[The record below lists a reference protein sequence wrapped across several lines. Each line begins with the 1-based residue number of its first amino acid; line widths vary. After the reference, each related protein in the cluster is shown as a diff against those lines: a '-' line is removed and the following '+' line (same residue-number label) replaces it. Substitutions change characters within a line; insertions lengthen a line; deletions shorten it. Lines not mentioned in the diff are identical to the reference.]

1 MSVNSNYKPYL
12 PIKKSFVVFWLSVS
26 MLYSLIFTTIEFSG
40 NPFSGIYGFVTLAI
54 QWSIVAFSVSGII
67 CLIAINRYIFACL
80 FPILT
85 LLSGILAYYELTMH
99 VSLTPMLIELALV
112 NDMNTWTTVMSM
124 ELGLWIGVI
133 IVISALIVW
142 VRIRY
147 IRIDNSWIYVLCGIF
162 IILVPTCLV
171 SRFKAPVSNR
181 MPYSFYYSAKD
192 FVDGMK
198 EVEQIRNTFDNI
210 EVTVEENSPDVIVV
224 IGESLRSDHVSLN
237 GYERNTF
244 PNLGKD
250 TSVVS
255 LPNVYTEAWCTHTS
269 VPHIVTNAD
278 SLHNDRAYHEQS
290 FITLFKKA
298 HYHTSWLSNQDANK
312 SYVYFMHEAD
322 TCIMGNATK
331 SMYNFDLW
339 LDTELL
345 SAIKETLDRHDEK
358 KLLVIHSIG
367 SHWWYRSHY
376 PDSLAVF
383 RPEID
388 SRVLSDLSKT
398 QLINSYDNTIIATD
412 DFLYKI
418 IELLRHRNALMVYI
432 SDHGE
437 ALGENGNY
445 LHADNYPQL
454 HNPACLVWYSS
465 IYKDMYPEKVAN
477 LRKSASKRWL
487 TDAIFHSVLDG
498 ATIDYEGLQQSQSF
512 FSK

>member
-1 MSVNSNYKPYL
+1 M
-12 PIKKSFVVFWLSVS
+12 
-26 MLYSLIFTTIEFSG
+26 
-40 NPFSGIYGFVTLAI
+40 
-54 QWSIVAFSVSGII
+54 
-67 CLIAINRYIFACL
+67 
-80 FPILT
+80 
-85 LLSGILAYYELTMH
+85 
-99 VSLTPMLIELALV
+99 
-112 NDMNTWTTVMSM
+112 
-124 ELGLWIGVI
+124 
-133 IVISALIVW
+133 
-142 VRIRY
+142 
-147 IRIDNSWIYVLCGIF
+147 
-162 IILVPTCLV
+162 
-171 SRFKAPVSNR
+171 
-181 MPYSFYYSAKD
+181 
-192 FVDGMK
+192 
-198 EVEQIRNTFDNI
+198 
-210 EVTVEENSPDVIVV
+210 